1 MYRKDKRGNR
11 IRWKFIAWKD
21 LYWENSIGHDDD
33 YDSIMQF
40 GNRTHLYILSGV
52 TILLLLVGILNFIN
66 IYMVFMMKRSKEYG
80 VKKGYSACSVC
91 LCFYKYGMENQLLAF
106 AALLTAWLLIEAT
119 QVPVSRLMNEQI
131 SYSAFDWKLSLGFII
146 LLPLVTS
153 IYPYIRYNYLP
164 PIVIYSFNNIKPS
177 CYHCTYDIP
186 IFFQYVITIL
196 LLILSF
202 YFGKQLH
209 FLLNTSPGYRT
220 ERILRAELLH
230 ENEKLSAL

>member
-1 MYRKDKRGNR
+1 
-11 IRWKFIAWKD
+11 
-21 LYWENSIGHDDD
+21 
-33 YDSIMQF
+33 MQF

-80 VKKGYSACSVC
+80 VKKVFG
-91 LCFYKYGMENQLLAF
+91 LQRLPLFLQIWIENLLLAF

-131 SYSAFDWKLSLGFII
+131 SYSAFDWQLSLGFII

-164 PIVIYSFNNIKPS
+164 PIVSIRS
-177 CYHCTYDIP
+177 
-186 IFFQYVITIL
+186 ITSNRHAITVRMTFLFSIHYNHITPYPVL
-196 LLILSF
+196 LLWQATAFPAEYLS
-202 YFGKQLH
+202 
-209 FLLNTSPGYRT
+209 
-220 ERILRAELLH
+220 RISDRK
-230 ENEKLSAL
+230 NSQS